1 MSYLIIPVK
10 EGSSSNS
17 ETVFLLPA
25 FVMHLISAIILS
37 VYLTSRVT
45 PNLHGWGRFG
55 LCTVVVVA
63 FVVLS
68 MLPKIG
74 AVISIANAIIWIL
87 VFWTAIG
94 GISIVWLKW
103 GLRVFTTLLIV
114 AFEGMAVMNSLE

>member
-17 ETVFLLPA
+17 ETDVMFPA
-25 FVMHLISAIILS
+25 FVMHFISAIILS
-37 VYLTSRVT
+37 VYATSRVA
-45 PNLHGWGRFG
+45 PDLHGWARFG
-55 LCTVVVVA
+55 LCTVAVVI

-74 AVISIANAIIWIL
+74 AVLSVANAIVWIL
-87 VFWTAIG
+87 ALWAVFG
-94 GISIVWLKW
+94 GISFVWLKW
-103 GLRVFTTLLIV
+103 GLRVFTTFLIV